1 MKRNARGVI
10 NWLCRIGLVPSV
22 TTLFIWGLVFSYAFA
37 RNAVGN
43 TLMDFLVE
51 NLGLR
56 YAAVLVNLI
65 DGMSAVF
72 EVVVAHVSE
81 DHQSGRFIVIT
92 FCAASYP
99 LGLMLIS
106 YGDALYPII
115 FATVV
120 IALGEAGRKI
130 LSDFYSYQLGEKIK
144 NTPPEN
150 EREKEYMKEL
160 ERIQFP
166 LQMELTSD
174 LPKRKHSFMRGFITT
189 RVGLRQLKSKVID
202 KGGKRIIVTELH
214 KPLNLWN
221 ASAKIIGIVIGV
233 FFSGYYDSWATR
245 FMVSSLV
252 MGHAYLGF
260 LCGIFR
266 YYPEEKPTGSPLAT
280 IYRVFKEAFRK
291 RGVVYPSSAEGYYS
305 PNGNVEAS
313 NDSENPFYYI
323 RENGSSNG
331 KNEDP
336 NDLEDPSG
344 RREDDP
350 EVHLKPRHP
359 SFLLPL
365 DKAAIKINNNQIEE
379 RQEEVCTVL
388 QVRDVKSLF
397 FIMPLGLTFFAYSL
411 VSASGNTYFFQQATN
426 LDSKV
431 GHWDVPIVIF
441 LVLQNLVAYVVRFIQ
456 KRKQLV
462 GPIWS
467 VAVGMFCSVLC
478 CISAGAVERY
488 RLSMAIGKDPY
499 KDVIPLS
506 IMILTPQFVLL
517 GLMKGFAEDGLRT
530 FVQDRMPESM
540 RKFVDPSI
548 EMLLGIG
555 KFSSIPCAF
564 IFHWW
569 IKDSINNSHLD
580 RYFLILAL
588 TSLVFFVI
596 YVCYAKFGLPKLP
609 KFEGTDAN
617 EEGNVRT
624 MRKFEEV
631 LEEDEDEILEE
642 GENGEVLEEMVEE
655 EEEEAE
661 EVLEQYEDEIWV
673 EFLS

>member
-1 MKRNARGVI
+1 MKMNDRGVR

-37 RNAVGN
+37 RNAVVKN
-43 TLMDFLVE
+43 LIDFLVE
-51 NLGLR
+51 YLGLR
-56 YAAVLVNLI
+56 YAAVLVILI
-65 DGMSAVF
+65 EGMSGVF
-72 EVVVAHVSE
+72 EVVVAHVTE
-81 DHQSGRFIVIT
+81 DQQSGRFIVIT

-99 LGLMLIS
+99 LGLMLIWNAD
-106 YGDALYPII
+106 GALYLYQTI
-115 FATVV
+115 FATVL
-120 IALGEAGRKI
+120 IALGEAGIKI
-130 LSDFYSYQLGEKIK
+130 SSDFHSYQLGEKIK
-144 NTPPEN
+144 NMPPEN
-150 EREKEYMKEL
+150 ERDKEYMKEL

-174 LPKRKHSFMRGFITT
+174 LPERKHSFMRGFITT
-189 RVGLRQLKSKVID
+189 RVGVRQLKSKVID
-202 KGGKRIIVTELH
+202 RGGKSIIVTELH

-233 FFSGYYDSWATR
+233 FFSGYYVSAWETKFR
-245 FMVSSLV
+245 VSSLV

-260 LCGIFR
+260 LCGIFW
-266 YYPEEKPTGSPLAT
+266 YYPEERPTGSPLST
-280 IYRVFKEAFRK
+280 IYRVFKAAFKK

-305 PNGNVEAS
+305 SNGNVEAS
-313 NDSENPFYYI
+313 NDSENPFYI

-336 NDLEDPSG
+336 NDLE
-344 RREDDP
+344 EVDP

-379 RQEEVCTVL
+379 RQEEVCTVQ

-431 GHWDVPIVIF
+431 GLWDVPVIVF
-441 LVLQNLVAYVVRFIQ
+441 LVLHNFVAYVVRFIQ
-456 KRKQLV
+456 RRKQLV

-467 VAVGMFCSVLC
+467 MAVGMFLSVLC

-488 RLSMAIGKDPY
+488 RLSMAIGKAY
-499 KDVIPLS
+499 KDVIRVS

-530 FVQDRMPESM
+530 FVQDRVPESM

-548 EMLLGIG
+548 EMLLGIE
-555 KFSSIPCAF
+555 KLFSIPCAF

-580 RYFLILAL
+580 RYFLMLAL
-588 TSLVFFVI
+588 LSLVFFGI
-596 YVCYAKFGLPKLP
+596 YVCYAKFMLPKLS

-624 MRKFEEV
+624 MREFKEV
-631 LEEDEDEILEE
+631 LEEI
-642 GENGEVLEEMVEE
+642 VEE
-655 EEEEAE
+655 EEEEVLAE
-661 EVLEQYEDEIWV
+661 YEEEILEV
-673 EFLS
+673 FLS